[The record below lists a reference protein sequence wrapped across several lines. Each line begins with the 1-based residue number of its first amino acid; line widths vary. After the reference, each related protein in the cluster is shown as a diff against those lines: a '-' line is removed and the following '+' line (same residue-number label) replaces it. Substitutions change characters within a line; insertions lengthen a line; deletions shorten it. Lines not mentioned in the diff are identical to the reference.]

1 MPSRPE
7 RKDEIA
13 PAAAV
18 RTSGDTSAGYTKE
31 VRRTL
36 LVMLV
41 ALIIVSLL
49 LPMVAFFGQ

>member
-7 RKDEIA
+7 RKEEIA
-13 PAAAV
+13 PEIAV

-31 VRRTL
+31 VRQPLLIL
-36 LVMLV
+36 LVV
-41 ALIIVSLL
+41 LIIVSLL

>member
-13 PAAAV
+13 PEIAV
-18 RTSGDTSAGYTKE
+18 RTSADTRAGYTKD

-36 LVMLV
+36 LVLLV
-41 ALIIVSLL
+41 VLIIVSLL